1 MSTFGNPVVSCAR
14 DLGSTQCGFLRY
26 LGAHGAFS
34 MRHIWSCYGNTAVA
48 LDSEPS
54 SLELQERR
62 IILTKK
68 VASQLVL
75 SIPCKRR

>member
-14 DLGSTQCGFLRY
+14 DLGSTQGGFLGYGR
-26 LGAHGAFS
+26 ANGAFS
-34 MRHIWSCYGNTAVA
+34 RRHMWSCYGNTAVA